1 MKFDIN
7 SQFEDIMKE
16 NIPFPTPSREVDFL
30 GINNYYAGSIWK
42 NHKRKINGEEEET
55 CSWIENS

>member
-30 GINNYYAGSIWK
+30 GINNYAGSIWK